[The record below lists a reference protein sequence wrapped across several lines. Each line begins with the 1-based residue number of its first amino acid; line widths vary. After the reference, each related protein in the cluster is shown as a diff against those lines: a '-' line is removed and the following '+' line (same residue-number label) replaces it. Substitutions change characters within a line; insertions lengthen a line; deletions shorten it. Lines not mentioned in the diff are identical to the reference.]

1 MGNTGRGGDGCRSKI
16 LKEATEMG
24 WDPERGV
31 SGG

>member
-1 MGNTGRGGDGCRSKI
+1 MGNIGRGGDGCRSKI
-16 LKEATEMG
+16 PQEATEMG